1 MSLHIEFSKTP
12 DWQAP
17 QFNSYSED
25 FFGVFQEICLGGAG
39 VHFRRRIQERET
51 ATTSKVAGRV
61 RPLRTNRTKAVSKIV
76 RLVHLT
82 LKITTEAGSLDS
94 LNKKRVNRDS
104 PMNAKKRSGTAP
116 SPLDLHTIWLKGLLK
131 RGQKSPETPELLTGS
146 HMGKS
151 EGNAGALKVQK
162 GQTRHK

>member
-1 MSLHIEFSKTP
+1 MTFSFNCPYTSSPPTSANRHIFGPPGAKAIPTP

-17 QFNSYSED
+17 QFNSYSDD

-61 RPLRTNRTKAVSKIV
+61 RPLRIKRTKAVSKMV

-82 LKITTEAGSLDS
+82 LKITTEAGSFDS
-94 LNKKRVNRDS
+94 LNKKRLNSDS

-116 SPLDLHTIWLKGLLK
+116 SPLRPADNL
-131 RGQKSPETPELLTGS
+131 
-146 HMGKS
+146 
-151 EGNAGALKVQK
+151 A
-162 GQTRHK
+162 